1 MKRLLCIVGGMEA
14 GGAETFLMKIYR
26 RLDKTKYQMDFAVAK
41 TEKCFYDDEI
51 LSMGGRIFH
60 VVPKTKGILKNFI
73 SIKEIVR
80 KNNYQ
85 NVLRI
90 SQSSISSLEL
100 LAARIG
106 GAKKLALRSSNTNSC
121 GSKLNQA
128 LHYIFRPIS
137 NWIVNIKIAPS
148 TEAGIYMF
156 GKRATKKGKVIYI
169 RNGLEFEKYAFNN
182 ENRKK
187 IREKLNIQ
195 DKIVVGHIG
204 RYSNQKNHK
213 FLLDIMK
220 ELISTSNKYVLLT
233 IGTGPLEEEIKRY
246 AQKLKIENT
255 IIFYGMSDKANEF
268 FSAFDIIV
276 FPSFYEGMPN
286 VIIESQASG
295 LNSVISDTITKEAN
309 ITGLVKY
316 MSLSDSANKWANT
329 VKKLY
334 SKKRNNTYNEFK
346 NKGYLIQNVVDN
358 FVNVMF

>member
-1 MKRLLCIVGGMEA
+1 
-14 GGAETFLMKIYR
+14 
-26 RLDKTKYQMDFAVAK
+26 
-41 TEKCFYDDEI
+41 
-51 LSMGGRIFH
+51 
-60 VVPKTKGILKNFI
+60 
-73 SIKEIVR
+73 
-80 KNNYQ
+80 
-85 NVLRI
+85 
-90 SQSSISSLEL
+90 
-100 LAARIG
+100 
-106 GAKKLALRSSNTNSC
+106 
-121 GSKLNQA
+121 
-128 LHYIFRPIS
+128 
-137 NWIVNIKIAPS
+137 
-148 TEAGIYMF
+148 
-156 GKRATKKGKVIYI
+156 
-169 RNGLEFEKYAFNN
+169 
-182 ENRKK
+182 
-187 IREKLNIQ
+187 
-195 DKIVVGHIG
+195 
-204 RYSNQKNHK
+204 
-213 FLLDIMK
+213 MK

-246 AQKLKIENT
+246 AQKLKIENN